1 MFNVLTVTW
10 ASVTVV
16 LVGLLIYRALIG
28 MREEDQLF
36 LASGEEHMAREQ
48 QVLQARIAA
57 VNKFAVWLGILSA
70 VLLLGVAAM
79 WVAAQLGTQR

>member
-1 MFNVLTVTW
+1 MLNILTVSW

-36 LASGEEHMAREQ
+36 LASGEEHMAQ
-48 QVLQARIAA
+48 QQQILQARISH
-57 VNKFAVWLGILSA
+57 VNKYAVWLGALSA
-70 VLLLGVAAM
+70 LLLIGVATV
-79 WVAAQLGTQR
+79 WVMANIGQR

>member
-1 MFNVLTVTW
+1 MLNVLTVSW

-36 LASGEEHMAREQ
+36 LASGEEHMARDQ
-48 QVLQARIAA
+48 QVLQTRISH
-57 VNKFAVWLGILSA
+57 VNKFAVWLGVLSG
-70 VLLLGVAAM
+70 LLLIAMASLWVYVNLGV
-79 WVAAQLGTQR
+79 R

>member
-1 MFNVLTVTW
+1 MLNVLTLSW

-36 LASGEEHMAREQ
+36 LASGEEHLAREQ
-48 QVLQARIAA
+48 QVLQARIGH

-70 VLLLGVAAM
+70 LLLIGMATM
-79 WVAAQLGTQR
+79 WVYANLGLH